1 MSWFIP
7 KIEPYHHRLREPG
20 RDEPRNVGSDEVE
33 LPDTNND
40 QRAGSVCAKA
50 RIENEPC
57 LVFACV
63 GYRKKEMV
71 RRRRKLQGNA
81 KERASD
87 RRSYVGKWSAGAG
100 RRPATAAAAT
110 AAAATAAA
118 KPRTA
123 VGSRAYRYKASAE
136 HDGTQ
141 LPAAGPSDRGTAR
154 SGRSG
159 VGRDT
164 EYATAAAV

>member
-1 MSWFIP
+1 
-7 KIEPYHHRLREPG
+7 
-20 RDEPRNVGSDEVE
+20 
-33 LPDTNND
+33 
-40 QRAGSVCAKA
+40 
-50 RIENEPC
+50 
-57 LVFACV
+57 
-63 GYRKKEMV
+63 MV
-71 RRRRKLQGNA
+71 RRRRNLQGNA

-100 RRPATAAAAT
+100 RRPTTATAAAT
-110 AAAATAAA
+110 AAATA

-141 LPAAGPSDRGTAR
+141 LPAAGPSDRGAAR

-164 EYATAAAV
+164 EDATTAAVAF